1 MYSFVLALHSWNR
14 WAVLL
19 ALLMALGL
27 AYRGWLG
34 ALPYQRADRLA
45 GNVLTGLL
53 HLQLLLGFT
62 LYFGLSP
69 WTKMAA
75 ANRAAAWH
83 DPTLRFW
90 SITHISLM
98 LTAIV
103 VAQIGQ
109 SIAKRTAADAAR
121 HRWAALS
128 YSVATALLLLGI
140 PFASRPWFRV

>member
-1 MYSFVLALHSWNR
+1 MYSFFLTLHSCNR
-14 WAVLL
+14 WAVVI
-19 ALLMALGL
+19 ALLLALGL

-34 ALPYQRADRLA
+34 GLPYRRADRLA
-45 GNVLTGLL
+45 GGVLTGLL

-75 ANRAAAWH
+75 ANRSTAWH

-98 LTAIV
+98 LTAII

-109 SIAKRTAADAAR
+109 SVAKRAATDAAR
-121 HRWAALS
+121 HRWTALS
-128 YSVATALLLLGI
+128 YSVALGLLLLGI
-140 PFASRPWFRV
+140 PFASRPWFRL

>member
-1 MYSFVLALHSWNR
+1 MYRLFLTLHSWNR

-19 ALLMALGL
+19 ALLAALWR

-34 ALPYQRADRLA
+34 RQPHLPTDRRL
-45 GNVLTGLL
+45 GSVLTGLL
-53 HLQLLLGFT
+53 HLQLLLGLT

-69 WTKMAA
+69 WTQRAA

-98 LTAIV
+98 VTAVI

-109 SIAKRTAADAAR
+109 SIARRAATDAAR
-121 HRWAALS
+121 HRWAALG
-128 YSVATALLLLGI
+128 YSVATALVLVGI
-140 PFASRPWFRV
+140 PFASRPWLRF

>member
-1 MYSFVLALHSWNR
+1 MYLFFLTLHSWNR

-19 ALLMALGL
+19 ALLTALGL

-34 ALPYQRADRLA
+34 DGPHRRADRLA
-45 GNVLTGLL
+45 GSVLTGLL

-75 ANRAAAWH
+75 ANRTAAWH

-90 SITHISLM
+90 SITHISFM

-109 SIAKRTAADAAR
+109 SVAKRAATDSAR
-121 HRWAALS
+121 HRWAVLS
-128 YSVATALLLLGI
+128 YSVAAGLLLLGI
-140 PFASRPWFRV
+140 PFASRPWLRL